1 MGGRK
6 EQGRRKEARKE
17 VAPLWALPV
26 CQASGTG
33 TPHYLAIHSSQAAW
47 EVDTS
52 DPIFRDWPVIAGGGA
67 GIRFHLSPEPKYL
80 PDFLEL
86 AFCPPLL

>member
-6 EQGRRKEARKE
+6 EPGRRKEARKE

-33 TPHYLAIHSSQAAW
+33 PPHYLAIHSSQAAW

-67 GIRFHLSPEPKYL
+67 GIRFRLSPEPKYFL
-80 PDFLEL
+80 DFLERAL
-86 AFCPPLL
+86 CPVLL